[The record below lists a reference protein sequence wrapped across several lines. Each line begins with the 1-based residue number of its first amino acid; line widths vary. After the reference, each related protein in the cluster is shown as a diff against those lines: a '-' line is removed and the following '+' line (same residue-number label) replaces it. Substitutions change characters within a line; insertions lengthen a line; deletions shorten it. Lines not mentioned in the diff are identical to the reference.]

1 MELTHFDII
10 KRPLITT
17 KTVDLYKKLGQY
29 TFEVHINA
37 NKPMIR
43 SAIEKLWNVKVE
55 KVRVVNLDGKLK
67 NFNKRPYKAS
77 NWKKAIIQLVQGYK
91 IEIPGLF
98 ETMTAQQ
105 QVQAQDQQVAEG
117 N

>member
-1 MELTHFDII
+1 MELTRFDVI

-17 KTVDLYKKLGQY
+17 KTVELYKELGQY
-29 TFEVHINA
+29 TFEVHLDA
-37 NKPMIR
+37 NKSMVR
-43 SAIEKLWNVKVE
+43 DAVEKLWNVKVE
-55 KVRVVNLDGKLK
+55 KVRIIKLHGKNK
-67 NFNKRPYKAS
+67 AFNRRPYKGS
-77 NWKKAIIQLVQGYK
+77 DLKKAIITLAQGHK

-105 QVQAQDQQVAEG
+105 PQEQEVAGG

>member
-1 MELTHFDII
+1 MELTYFDII

-29 TFEVHINA
+29 TFEVHVDA

-43 SAIEKLWNVKVE
+43 NAVEKLWNVKVE
-55 KVRVVNLDGKLK
+55 KVRVVNLDGKSK
-67 NFNKRPYKAS
+67 SFNKRPYKAS
-77 NWKKAIIQLVQGYK
+77 NWKKAIIQLVKGHK
-91 IEIPGLF
+91 IDIPGLF
-98 ETMTAQQ
+98 DNMTAQQ

>member
-1 MELTHFDII
+1 MELTRFDII

-29 TFEVHINA
+29 TFEVHLNA
-37 NKPMIR
+37 NKSMVR
-43 SAIEKLWNVKVE
+43 DAVEKLWDVKVE
-55 KVRVVNLDGKLK
+55 KVRMIKLGGKLK
-67 NFNKRPYKAS
+67 SFNKRPYKGS
-77 NWKKAIIQLVQGYK
+77 DLKKAIITLVKGYK

-98 ETMTAQQ
+98 ESMTAQQ
-105 QVQAQDQQVAEG
+105 QQQSQEQQVAEG

>member
-1 MELTHFDII
+1 MELTRFDII

-29 TFEVHINA
+29 TFEVHLNA
-37 NKPMIR
+37 NKPMVKD
-43 SAIEKLWNVKVE
+43 AVEKLWNVKVD
-55 KVRVVNLDGKLK
+55 KVRIVKLGGKLK
-67 NFNKRPYKAS
+67 SFNKRPYRAS
-77 NWKKAIIQLVQGYK
+77 DLKKAIITLVKGHK

-98 ETMTAQQ
+98 EEIKAQQ
-105 QVQAQDQQVAEG
+105 PQEQHVAEG

>member
-1 MELTHFDII
+1 MELTRFDII

-29 TFEVHINA
+29 TFEVHLNA
-37 NKPMIR
+37 NKPMVKD
-43 SAIEKLWNVKVE
+43 AVEKLWNVKVD
-55 KVRVVNLDGKLK
+55 KVRIVNLGGKLK
-67 NFNKRPYKAS
+67 SFNRKPYKAS
-77 NWKKAIIQLVQGYK
+77 DLKKAIITLVKGHK

-98 ETMTAQQ
+98 EEIKAQQ
-105 QVQAQDQQVAEG
+105 SPEQHVAEG